1 MGYLNLQQN
10 HRLHTFLAPNYMNP
24 FAVSSKLKPQKLI
37 ALLQSTRP
45 FCSSL
50 NLSSAHDPNRGG
62 IERNEVGRDL
72 GRARVK
78 VYATA
83 QLKENWLD
91 SLSCPFGCDLDKMVA
106 KGDERRSGIG
116 GSDWVVGVDPDVS
129 GALALL
135 KTDQLGCS
143 AQIFDAPHLKV
154 VVGKRIRR
162 RLDAK
167 SIVHLVR
174 SFQAPIGTIAYIEQS
189 MPFPKDG
196 KQGWWCGGFNY
207 GIWIG
212 VLVASGF
219 SVVPVPSALWK
230 NSFELTGSGKSKDES
245 RKLASALFPSLSP
258 MLKRKKDHGRAEA
271 LLIAAYGK
279 GATKKADPFA
289 SHKLASPDL
298 LVSAA

>member
-1 MGYLNLQQN
+1 M
-10 HRLHTFLAPNYMNP
+10 
-24 FAVSSKLKPQKLI
+24 
-37 ALLQSTRP
+37 
-45 FCSSL
+45 
-50 NLSSAHDPNRGG
+50 
-62 IERNEVGRDL
+62 GRDL
-72 GRARVK
+72 GRAR
-78 VYATA
+78 
-83 QLKENWLD
+83 
-91 SLSCPFGCDLDKMVA
+91 
-106 KGDERRSGIG
+106 GDETRSGIW
-116 GSDWVVGVDPDVS
+116 SDWVVGVDQDVS

-143 AQIFDAPHLKV
+143 AQIFDAPRLKV

-167 SIVHLVR
+167 SIDQLVM

-230 NSFELTGSGKSKDES
+230 NSFEVTGSGTSKTLVNVLFDRMKSGS
-245 RKLASALFPSLSP
+245 LHLHCSHLLSP
-258 MLKRKKDHGRAEA
+258 MLKRKRDHGRAEA

-279 GATKKADPFA
+279 DATKKADPFFA
-289 SHKLASPDL
+289 SHKLVSLDL